1 MRMVWP
7 VLGLSLLAAAC
18 GPSDEELCKEVQE
31 KMARC
36 GTIGPSRCE
45 EALSDDLREEY
56 ECIVDTRCSEIHE
69 CASN

>member
-1 MRMVWP
+1 MRIVFPALMFA
-7 VLGLSLLAAAC
+7 LLAIGC

-36 GTIGPSRCE
+36 GSVGPASCNE
-45 EALSDDLREEY
+45 NLSDNVREQY

-69 CASN
+69 CASP